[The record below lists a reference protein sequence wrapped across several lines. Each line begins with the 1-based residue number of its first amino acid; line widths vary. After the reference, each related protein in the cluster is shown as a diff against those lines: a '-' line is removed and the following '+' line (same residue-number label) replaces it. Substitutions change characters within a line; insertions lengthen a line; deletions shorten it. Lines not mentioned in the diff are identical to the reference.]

1 MDADS
6 EQAVV
11 PAKIQKVD
19 LNFLQSEALT
29 ETTYIEKNFWL
40 GVVNGVLNTIGETLM
55 DPTLVVVAFLS
66 VLTKSPLILGLAV
79 PLRDGAWAFP
89 QFWVSCYVQ
98 NIPNKISIYRKL
110 SYIRIAA
117 WGVLAA
123 TVNFVHD
130 PNKLLIAFL
139 VIFTLSSLINGL
151 GGLPF
156 MEVVGKTIP
165 PNRRGEF
172 FAWRLAAG
180 GLASIGAS
188 IVVRIV
194 LDPTGPLKFPA
205 NYGFL
210 ATVFFISAS
219 LAVLAFNRIEETTD
233 SIILP
238 RVSARLQFG
247 RAIVSL
253 RENAGYRRFM
263 SMWSLLLIAG
273 VATPFFA
280 VYVQQ
285 QLGGSKAMIGV
296 YLGVYT
302 ATNLLVNVFFGRIS
316 AKIGNSK
323 ILVIAS
329 ICGLVM
335 SLTVL
340 LLSLVA
346 GPLKIHAQT
355 ASYLLIPVFVLSGMR
370 TSGIGVS
377 GNSLMLDISPIS
389 ERALYVGFTNSFLG
403 IILFATGLGGLVIN
417 SFGFQVLVIITIF
430 AHALALLQGIGLQ
443 KSLRH

>member
-1 MDADS
+1 
-6 EQAVV
+6 
-11 PAKIQKVD
+11 
-19 LNFLQSEALT
+19 
-29 ETTYIEKNFWL
+29 
-40 GVVNGVLNTIGETLM
+40 
-55 DPTLVVVAFLS
+55 LV
-66 VLTKSPLILGLAV
+66 T
-79 PLRDGAWAFP
+79 
-89 QFWVSCYVQ
+89 
-98 NIPNKISIYRKL
+98 
-110 SYIRIAA
+110 
-117 WGVLAA
+117 
-123 TVNFVHD
+123 
-130 PNKLLIAFL
+130 
-139 VIFTLSSLINGL
+139 FTLSSLINGL

-180 GLASIGAS
+180 GLASIGS
-188 IVVRIV
+188 SVIVRIV
-194 LDPTGPLKFPA
+194 LDPAGPLKFPA

-210 ATVFFISAS
+210 AIVFFISAS
-219 LAVLAFNRIEETTD
+219 LAVLAFNGIKETTD

-238 RVSARLQFG
+238 RVSATLQFR
-247 RAIVSL
+247 RAVNSL
-253 RENAGYRRFM
+253 RENAKYRRFM

-302 ATNLLVNVFFGRIS
+302 VTNLMVNVFFGRIS

-346 GPLKIHAQT
+346 GPLKIHAET

-370 TSGIGVS
+370 TSGIGLS

-403 IILFATGLGGLVIN
+403 IVLFATGLGGLVIN
-417 SFGFQVLVIITIF
+417 SFGFQALVIITIF

-443 KSLRH
+443 KSLRD